1 MLSSQADFQ
10 VETETYSHQ
19 QLGDEELEF
28 WFKAPYQSIAT
39 RRETNHNQRALHKHN
54 FIELVIVIEGQ
65 GVHLIEQTRHPIG
78 PGDTF
83 VIPPNIRHGYTDTR
97 NLNLI
102 NILIRSHH
110 LLVLERECI
119 SMPGFY
125 ALFKLEPRVRAMH
138 QFNGQLRLSTQA
150 LAEIDDWIECLE
162 TATRETT
169 PLACSRARGFL
180 QLIVGNLCMQY
191 ETLGSLDSTKLLLIA
206 NCIRYMDSNLGTSL
220 HLSDLARAA
229 GMSERSLSRNFHA
242 IVGQSPI
249 EYLLNMRL
257 QRAEELLL
265 ASPTPIAQIGYEVG
279 FTDANYFTRQF
290 RKLHGL
296 SPREFRKEH
305 RQY

>member
-1 MLSSQADFQ
+1 MSSRQ
-10 VETETYSHQ
+10 VETEIDHHIPR
-19 QLGDEELEF
+19 GDEELKF
-28 WFKAPYQSIAT
+28 WFKEPYQSIAT
-39 RRETNHNQRALHKHN
+39 RRETNHNQRALHKHD
-54 FIELVIVIEGQ
+54 FIELVIVLAGH

-83 VIPPNIRHGYTDTR
+83 VIPPNIRHGYADTQK
-97 NLNLI
+97 LSLI
-102 NILIRSHH
+102 NILMRSQH
-110 LLVLERECI
+110 LQVLERECV

-125 ALFKLEPRVRAMH
+125 ALFKLEPRVRAMD
-138 QFNGQLRLSTQA
+138 QFNGQLRLPQRA
-150 LAEIDDWIECLE
+150 LVEIEDWIESLE
-162 TATRETT
+162 AATRETT

-206 NCIRYMDSNLGTSL
+206 NCIRYMDSNLGASL

-265 ASPTPIAQIGYEVG
+265 AGPAPIAQIGYEVG
-279 FTDANYFTRQF
+279 FADANYFTRQF

-296 SPREFRKEH
+296 SPREFRKKH
-305 RQY
+305 RHY